1 MNRTVRIVASVGLSA
16 LFLGFAV
23 RHVDWAEALRALA
36 GARYIYVLP
45 MMIVAVWSLYI
56 RAQRWQFLLRP
67 LGAPPM
73 KLMVAAT
80 NIGFMANMV
89 LPLRIGE
96 VVRAVLVSRRQ
107 QIPLSGILATVV
119 LERIF
124 DMFTI
129 LLLFGV
135 SAALVP
141 VSPQVRQW
149 GYSLTALALVVGGTV
164 ALVRWQEALMLRIA
178 RTLLRVLPPKPRE
191 AADHFLSSF
200 ISALDV
206 LDRPSTFLIALAWS
220 LYVWIVIGVVYGLGI
235 LVFDLSVP
243 LAVTSMA
250 VTAIVAIAVAAPSA
264 PGFVGAFQVG
274 CVLGL
279 AIFGVS
285 ESQAIAYSIV
295 AHLTQFVGVVAAG
308 LYSLWRENMSL
319 RDVEAVSETENVTA

>member
-1 MNRTVRIVASVGLSA
+1 MNRTVRIALSVGLSA
-16 LFLGFAV
+16 VFLGFAV
-23 RHVDWAEALRALA
+23 RNVDWGEALRALA
-36 GARYIYVLP
+36 GARYVYAVP
-45 MMIVAVWSLYI
+45 MIAVSIWSLYI

-96 VVRAVLVSRRQ
+96 VVRAVLIGRRQ
-107 QIPLSGILATVV
+107 QLPLSGVLATVV

-129 LLLFGV
+129 LLLFGL
-135 SAALVP
+135 SAAFVP
-141 VSPQVRQW
+141 VSPQIRQW
-149 GYSLTALALVVGGTV
+149 GYSLTALAVVIGGTV
-164 ALVRWQEALMLRIA
+164 ALVRWQEQAMLRLA
-178 RTLLRVLPPKPRE
+178 RILLRVLPEKPRE
-191 AADHFLSSF
+191 AIDHFLASF

-220 LYVWIVIGVVYGLGI
+220 LYVWIVIGIIYGLGV
-235 LVFDLSVP
+235 LVFDLKVP
-243 LAVTSMA
+243 LTVCAMTL
-250 VTAIVAIAVAAPSA
+250 TAIVAIAVAAPSA
-264 PGFVGAFQVG
+264 PGFIGAFQVG

-285 ESQAIAYSIV
+285 ESQAIAYSII
-295 AHLTQFVGVVAAG
+295 AHVTQFVGVVAAG

-319 RDVEAVSETENVTA
+319 HDVEAASEAENVPA